1 MSKAQ
6 EKKRNQIKQARLE
19 IAAVMYKRGY
29 SLRKIQS
36 EVMKRLELPSYSL
49 ATVHKD
55 IQTLLDEW
63 RENRIEDMDAALT
76 LELER
81 IDETCR
87 ELWEQWE
94 KSKQDFTRQTRKQKG
109 SPNRDAQT
117 GQTSIRTYQTERT
130 ETDVQGLGDPSY
142 ISEIRKQLEERRKLL
157 GLYAPE
163 KKDINGNVS
172 FASLLI
178 ESGMLDDAEEEAD
191 TE

>member
-6 EKKRNQIKQARLE
+6 EKKRNQLKQARLE
-19 IAAVMYKRGY
+19 IVAGMYKRGY

-36 EVMKRLELPSYSL
+36 EVVKRLELSSYSL

-55 IQTLLDEW
+55 VQTLLDEW

-94 KSKQDFTRQTRKQKG
+94 KSKTDYNKTNASRKALPPVTTRRGRLQSGRIRQKGRKQRL
-109 SPNRDAQT
+109 SC
-117 GQTSIRTYQTERT
+117 
-130 ETDVQGLGDPSY
+130 
-142 ISEIRKQLEERRKLL
+142 
-157 GLYAPE
+157 
-163 KKDINGNVS
+163 
-172 FASLLI
+172 
-178 ESGMLDDAEEEAD
+178 
-191 TE
+191 

>member
-6 EKKRNQIKQARLE
+6 EKKRNQLKQARLE
-19 IAAVMYKRGY
+19 IVAGMYKRGY

-36 EVMKRLELPSYSL
+36 EVVKRLELSSYSL

-55 IQTLLDEW
+55 VQTLLEEW

-94 KSKQDFTRQTRKQKG
+94 KSKTDYNKTQRKQKG
-109 SPNRDAQT
+109 SPARDNET
-117 GQTSIRTYQTERT
+117 GQTGRIRLKELKRKSSCW
-130 ETDVQGLGDPSY
+130 ETRLTSPKSENNLKNGVNFSVFMPLKRR
-142 ISEIRKQLEERRKLL
+142 ISVGMCLL
-157 GLYAPE
+157 PPC
-163 KKDINGNVS
+163 
-172 FASLLI
+172 
-178 ESGMLDDAEEEAD
+178 
-191 TE
+191 